1 MGRYQIAELMGG
13 CHWIITEV
21 GGVAAYNGKTYTDRG
36 QAQADL
42 DRLVSHGQAE
52 DKPLELTLELE
63 GVA

>member
-1 MGRYQIAELMGG
+1 MARYRMVELMGG

-21 GGVAAYNGKTYTDRG
+21 GGLAAYNGRTYTDPDL
-36 QAQADL
+36 AQADL
-42 DRLVSHGQAE
+42 DRLVENGQAE